1 MSSTGAIVRR
11 VKTKPVVWAAIGA
24 GLLLLVI
31 ANSHLVYVAITSQP
45 ECVAHLR
52 QGEGDPDQGK
62 FSAARSSCT
71 PRRLQGDRP

>member
-1 MSSTGAIVRR
+1 MSSTGAVIRR
-11 VKTKPVVWAAIGA
+11 VTAQPLVWAAIGA
-24 GLLLLVI
+24 GLLLLLI

-52 QGEGDPDQGK
+52 QGEGDPGQGK

-71 PRRLQGDRP
+71 PR